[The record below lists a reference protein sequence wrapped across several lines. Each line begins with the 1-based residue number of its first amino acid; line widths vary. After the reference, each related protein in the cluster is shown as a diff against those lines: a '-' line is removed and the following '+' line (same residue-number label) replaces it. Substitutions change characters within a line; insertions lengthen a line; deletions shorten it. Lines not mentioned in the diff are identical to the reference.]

1 MAIVRNLLI
10 KLGVDLGDYDRN
22 LKKAAKDLK
31 TFGKSAQEVG
41 GFATKYI
48 TMPLVAAGTGIVK
61 MAMDAGTAADEL
73 LTMSAKTGIAVKQL
87 QEMQYASRF
96 VDVELETMTGSMV
109 KLTRAMATARDGG
122 EDAQLAFKL
131 LGVTYKKGVTGELL
145 DAKSVW
151 LQTIDALGKVRN
163 ETERDALA
171 MTLFGKSAQELNPL
185 IEAGSRQLRSL
196 ADEAQRSGSILS
208 DDLVK
213 AAGEFDD
220 KLQRMQASVKAST
233 LRIGAEFIPVVEKG
247 LPVLERLADTVSDAL
262 DKFLDLDP
270 EMQNAAIGAATAAAA
285 FGPLATS
292 IGSVSVAISGLM
304 SSGGLATIGK
314 LAVMMPG
321 LAAAAGTF
329 AALQDESR
337 IQGYKGIGAMLADT
351 LGPSAKGHLGRAST
365 YGESAR
371 QRAAN
376 ASGRSATYVENRNAG
391 AGVDVNAGRLDKATA
406 VYETIMGRVEAG
418 RAQMERLKVAAK
430 DGTKTMK
437 TGVDELAAAYDRLG
451 ESIKGQTE
459 EFKGFVGLFDV
470 FERKLSTPNSLLRR
484 LESQV
489 KAMSQWQGAM
499 ASLEKRGVSGSLLGE
514 LRGMGPSA
522 VDDILALSRMSDAQ
536 LKKYQGLYGEK
547 TKIASVESARMYAG
561 TSIAQQVNM
570 QVHAGVL
577 VGNGGMDQLVNM
589 IVKELKRQG
598 VKPK

>member
-22 LKKAAKDLK
+22 LKKAAKELK

-48 TMPLVAAGTGIVK
+48 SAPLIAAGAGIVK

-73 LTMSAKTGIAVKQL
+73 LTMSAKTGIAVGQL
-87 QEMQYASRF
+87 QELQYASRF

-109 KLTRAMATARDGG
+109 KLTRAMATARNGG
-122 EDAQLAFKL
+122 QDAQLAFKL

-151 LQTIDALGKVRN
+151 LNTIDALGKVRN

-185 IEAGSRQLRSL
+185 IEVGSRQLRSL

-233 LRIGAEFIPVVEKG
+233 LRIGTEFIPVVEKG
-247 LPVLERLADTVSDAL
+247 LPVLERLADSVSDAL

-270 EMQNAAIGAATAAAA
+270 EMQNAAIGAAAAAAA
-285 FGPLATS
+285 FGPMAS
-292 IGSVSVAISGLM
+292 AIGSVSVAISGLM
-304 SSGGLATIGK
+304 TSGGLAAIGS
-314 LAVMMPG
+314 LAAMLPG
-321 LAAAAGTF
+321 LAAASGAFVG
-329 AALQDESR
+329 LQDEAR
-337 IQGYKGIGAMLADT
+337 NQGYKGIGAMLADSMR
-351 LGPSAKGHLGRAST
+351 PSAKGHLGRAMT
-365 YGESAR
+365 FGESAR

-376 ASGRSATYVENRNAG
+376 ASGRSATYLENRNADAG
-391 AGVDVNAGRLDKATA
+391 AAVYSGRLDRATA
-406 VYETIMGRVEAG
+406 VYDLIMGRVEAA
-418 RAQMERLKVAAK
+418 RAQIERLKAATK

-437 TGVDELAAAYDRLG
+437 SGVDELAAAYDRLG

-470 FERKLSTPNSLLRR
+470 FERKLSMPNSLLRR

-499 ASLEKRGVSGSLLGE
+499 AALEKRGVSGSLLGE

-522 VDDILALSRMSDAQ
+522 VDDILALTRMSDTQ
-536 LKKYQGLYGEK
+536 LAKYQGLYGEK

-577 VGNGGMDQLVNM
+577 VGSGGMDKLVNM